1 MFIEPLDKTKFLV
14 TLVRDDLKIFNI
26 APNEISLN
34 NENTRTLLKQI
45 LSLAAVKS
53 GITLKNKILSVE
65 LIPFDNGCFM
75 LVSTKP
81 DRKIYKIK
89 KNSSYI
95 LVSFDSAAKIFDVFE
110 KIQHIKSFDLKSS
123 VYSKGEMFYLLL
135 YSKVSI
141 PKALKIILSEY
152 GKIYPCDKLTVMQLE
167 ESCKTIHT
175 LDSISYFG
183 KIINGTRI

>member
-95 LVSFDSAAKIFDVFE
+95 LVSFDSAAKIFDVLPFIIF
-110 KIQHIKSFDLKSS
+110 KSQHSQSS
-123 VYSKGEMFYLLL
+123 KNNFIRIR
-135 YSKVSI
+135 KN
-141 PKALKIILSEY
+141 
-152 GKIYPCDKLTVMQLE
+152 
-167 ESCKTIHT
+167 
-175 LDSISYFG
+175 ISL
-183 KIINGTRI
+183 